1 MADGSSRAAPYL
13 GVAAAFRARIADGT
27 WAHGERLPSRGELGA
42 EFGVGEN
49 VIRRAQELLITEG
62 LLEGRAGSGTYVRAP
77 YQRRTMVRTPA
88 LGVAGIGVTG
98 PGPDATYEA
107 DSIAKVPAPPGIAER
122 LAVGADSPCVRTTYE
137 VFADRQ
143 PALLATSW
151 EPMSI
156 TGGTVIV
163 LPEGGPLA
171 GRGVT
176 ARMAHLGIT
185 VQKAVETLRPVHVD
199 KDQAQLL
206 GVPAGTQATLI
217 QRTHYSTDGTPVET
231 ADLLI
236 PADRWDIAYSIPVG
250 PAT

>member
-13 GVAAAFRARIADGT
+13 RVAAAFRARITDGT
-27 WAHGERLPSRGELGA
+27 WTHGERLPSRGELGS

-49 VIRRAQELLITEG
+49 VVRRAQELLITEG

-77 YQRRTMVRTPA
+77 YQRRTMLRTPA
-88 LGVAGIGVTG
+88 TSMAGLGADG
-98 PGPDATYEA
+98 TYEA
-107 DSIAKVPAPPGIAER
+107 DSIAKVPAPPDIGKR
-122 LAVGADSPCVRTTYE
+122 LAEEPGALCVRTVYE
-137 VFADRQ
+137 VFVDRQ
-143 PALLATSW
+143 PALLCTSG
-151 EPMSI
+151 EPMAI

-171 GRGVT
+171 GRGVA

-185 VQKAVETLRPVHVD
+185 VERAVETLRPVHVER
-199 KDQAQLL
+199 DQAQLL
-206 GVPAGTQATLI
+206 GVPAGTLATLI
-217 QRTHYSTDGTPVET
+217 QRTHYSTDGRPVET

-236 PADRWDIAYSIPVG
+236 PADRWHITYDIPVP

>member
-27 WAHGERLPSRGELGA
+27 WTHGQRLPPRGELG
-42 EFGVGEN
+42 EELGVGEN

-77 YQRRTMVRTPA
+77 YQRRTMLRTPA
-88 LGVAGIGVTG
+88 TGLAG
-98 PGPDATYEA
+98 PGFDGTFEA
-107 DSIAKVPAPPGIAER
+107 DSIAKAPAPPDIAER
-122 LAVGADSPCVRTTYE
+122 LAIEPGEQCVRTVYE

-143 PALLATSW
+143 PALLCTSW
-151 EPMSI
+151 EPMAI

-171 GRGVT
+171 GRGVA

-185 VQKAVETLRPVHVD
+185 VDRAVESLRPVHVD
-199 KDQAQLL
+199 RDQAQLL

-217 QRTHYSTDGTPVET
+217 QRTHYDTTGRPVET

-236 PADRWDIAYSIPVG
+236 PADRWDITYDIPVP

>member
-27 WAHGERLPSRGELGA
+27 WAHGERLSSRGELGA

-77 YQRRTMVRTPA
+77 YRRRTMLRTPA
-88 LGVAGIGVTG
+88 TGLAGLGADG
-98 PGPDATYEA
+98 TYEA
-107 DSIAKVPAPPGIAER
+107 DSIAKVPAPPDIAER
-122 LAVGADSPCVRTTYE
+122 LDLEPGELCVRTTYE
-137 VFADRQ
+137 IFADRQ
-143 PALLATSW
+143 PAMLSTSW
-151 EPMSI
+151 EPMAI

-171 GRGVT
+171 GRGVA

-185 VQKAVETLRPVHVD
+185 VDRAVERLRPVHVER
-199 KDQAQLL
+199 DQAQLL
-206 GVPAGTQATLI
+206 GVPSGTQATLI
-217 QRTHYSTDGTPVET
+217 QRTHYSTDGRPVET

-236 PADRWDIAYSIPVG
+236 PADRWDITYDVPV
-250 PAT
+250 PPVT